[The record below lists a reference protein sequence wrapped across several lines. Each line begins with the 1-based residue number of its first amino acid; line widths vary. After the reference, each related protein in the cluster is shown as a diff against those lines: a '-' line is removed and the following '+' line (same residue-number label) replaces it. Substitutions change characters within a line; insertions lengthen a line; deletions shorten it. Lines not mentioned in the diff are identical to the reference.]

1 MYLITWTFGGKQE
14 IVYQNLNVQ
23 LVQKKLQELK
33 KDPNFNKGILQL
45 RTNKGLEFKRIL

>member
-23 LVQKKLQELK
+23 LVQRKLQELK
-33 KDPNFNKGILQL
+33 KDPSYNRGILQL
-45 RTNKGLEFKRIL
+45 RTDKGLTYKKML